1 MRFLFWNTHN
11 TKDINSILCGMIV
24 EQKAN
29 IVILAEYEDI
39 IEDLI
44 YNLDLKGVRMNV
56 YPSIGCDRL
65 IILGN
70 TKDIRQSRQSKY
82 YSMQIIKNDMLLCGV
97 HLPSQMWADE
107 RTQTLAFQSVFRD
120 IELAEEDG
128 GIDKTIVVGDFNQN
142 PYDDGCLGACGF
154 HGIPIADEAQKISRT
169 IFGTKYKMF
178 YNPMWNLLG
187 DFSYPPGTYYYRGSK
202 EKNEFWNIFDQ
213 VIVRPQLRS
222 RFVDKE
228 LKIITKAQG
237 VSLVTQN
244 QQPNEK
250 ISDHLPIVFQLTED

>member
-107 RTQTLAFQSVFRD
+107 RTQTLAFQSVVRD

-128 GIDKTIVVGDFNQN
+128 GIDKTIVVGDLIKTHMMTDVWVHADFMESPLQMRHKK
-142 PYDDGCLGACGF
+142 YQEQSLELRIKCFTIQCGIYWAILVIHQELTIIEALKRKMNF
-154 HGIPIADEAQKISRT
+154 GIFLIK
-169 IFGTKYKMF
+169 
-178 YNPMWNLLG
+178 
-187 DFSYPPGTYYYRGSK
+187 
-202 EKNEFWNIFDQ
+202 
-213 VIVRPQLRS
+213 
-222 RFVDKE
+222 
-228 LKIITKAQG
+228 
-237 VSLVTQN
+237 
-244 QQPNEK
+244 
-250 ISDHLPIVFQLTED
+250 

>member
-107 RTQTLAFQSVFRD
+107 RTQTLAFQSVVRD

-154 HGIPIADEAQKISRT
+154 HGIFLIK
-169 IFGTKYKMF
+169 
-178 YNPMWNLLG
+178 
-187 DFSYPPGTYYYRGSK
+187 
-202 EKNEFWNIFDQ
+202 
-213 VIVRPQLRS
+213 
-222 RFVDKE
+222 
-228 LKIITKAQG
+228 
-237 VSLVTQN
+237 
-244 QQPNEK
+244 
-250 ISDHLPIVFQLTED
+250 

>member
-82 YSMQIIKNDMLLCGV
+82 YSMQIIKNDMLLCSV

-107 RTQTLAFQSVFRD
+107 RTQTLDFQSVVRD
-120 IELAEEDG
+120 IELA
-128 GIDKTIVVGDFNQN
+128 
-142 PYDDGCLGACGF
+142 
-154 HGIPIADEAQKISRT
+154 
-169 IFGTKYKMF
+169 
-178 YNPMWNLLG
+178 
-187 DFSYPPGTYYYRGSK
+187 
-202 EKNEFWNIFDQ
+202 
-213 VIVRPQLRS
+213 
-222 RFVDKE
+222 
-228 LKIITKAQG
+228 
-237 VSLVTQN
+237 
-244 QQPNEK
+244 
-250 ISDHLPIVFQLTED
+250 

>member
-82 YSMQIIKNDMLLCGV
+82 YSMQIIKNDMLLCAFIFRVKCGRMNV
-97 HLPSQMWADE
+97 HKRSLFSQWFVILNLQKRMA
-107 RTQTLAFQSVFRD
+107 
-120 IELAEEDG
+120 EL
-128 GIDKTIVVGDFNQN
+128 I
-142 PYDDGCLGACGF
+142 
-154 HGIPIADEAQKISRT
+154 
-169 IFGTKYKMF
+169 
-178 YNPMWNLLG
+178 
-187 DFSYPPGTYYYRGSK
+187 
-202 EKNEFWNIFDQ
+202 
-213 VIVRPQLRS
+213 RP
-222 RFVDKE
+222 
-228 LKIITKAQG
+228 
-237 VSLVTQN
+237 
-244 QQPNEK
+244 
-250 ISDHLPIVFQLTED
+250 

>member
-11 TKDINSILCGMIV
+11 TKDINKILCSMIV
-24 EQKAN
+24 EQKSN

-39 IEDLI
+39 IEDLL
-44 YNLDLKGVRMNV
+44 YNLDLNGVRMNV
-56 YPSIGCDRL
+56 YPSVGCER
-65 IILGN
+65 ITILGN
-70 TKDIRQSRQSKY
+70 TKNVRQSRQSKY
-82 YSMQIIKNDMLLCGV
+82 YSMQIVDDDLLLCGV
-97 HLPSQMWADE
+97 HLPSQMWTDE
-107 RTQTLAFQSVFRD
+107 RTQTLAFQSVVHD
-120 IELAEEDG
+120 IELAEKDG

-202 EKNEFWNIFDQ
+202 EKNEFWNSSST
-213 VIVRPQLRS
+213 VKKPLC
-222 RFVDKE
+222 
-228 LKIITKAQG
+228 
-237 VSLVTQN
+237 
-244 QQPNEK
+244 
-250 ISDHLPIVFQLTED
+250 

>member
-82 YSMQIIKNDMLLCGV
+82 YSMQIIKNDMLLCSV

-107 RTQTLAFQSVFRD
+107 RTQTLAFQSVVRD

-154 HGIPIADEAQKISRT
+154 HGIPIADEAQKYQEQSLELSIKCFT
-169 IFGTKYKMF
+169 IQCGIYWAILVIHQELTITEALKRKMNFG
-178 YNPMWNLLG
+178 
-187 DFSYPPGTYYYRGSK
+187 
-202 EKNEFWNIFDQ
+202 IFL
-213 VIVRPQLRS
+213 I
-222 RFVDKE
+222 K
-228 LKIITKAQG
+228 
-237 VSLVTQN
+237 
-244 QQPNEK
+244 
-250 ISDHLPIVFQLTED
+250 

>member
-65 IILGN
+65 IILVN

-107 RTQTLAFQSVFRD
+107 RTQTLAFQSVVRD

>member
-107 RTQTLAFQSVFRD
+107 RTQTLAFQSVVRD

-128 GIDKTIVVGDFNQN
+128 GIDKTIVVGDFNQKHN
-142 PYDDGCLGACGF
+142 
-154 HGIPIADEAQKISRT
+154 QSRT
-169 IFGTKYKMF
+169 FLFLLKRFLYLFYQGINILCLYKESFSSIDFQTVIDIIISIIFQSNFRSFFGI
-178 YNPMWNLLG
+178 
-187 DFSYPPGTYYYRGSK
+187 SVECYR
-202 EKNEFWNIFDQ
+202 
-213 VIVRPQLRS
+213 
-222 RFVDKE
+222 
-228 LKIITKAQG
+228 
-237 VSLVTQN
+237 
-244 QQPNEK
+244 
-250 ISDHLPIVFQLTED
+250 

>member
-1 MRFLFWNTHN
+1 MMTDVW
-11 TKDINSILCGMIV
+11 V
-24 EQKAN
+24 Q
-29 IVILAEYEDI
+29 
-39 IEDLI
+39 
-44 YNLDLKGVRMNV
+44 
-56 YPSIGCDRL
+56 
-65 IILGN
+65 
-70 TKDIRQSRQSKY
+70 
-82 YSMQIIKNDMLLCGV
+82 
-97 HLPSQMWADE
+97 W
-107 RTQTLAFQSVFRD
+107 
-120 IELAEEDG
+120 
-128 GIDKTIVVGDFNQN
+128 
-142 PYDDGCLGACGF
+142 GF

>member
-82 YSMQIIKNDMLLCGV
+82 YSMQIICFYVAFIFRVKCGRMNV
-97 HLPSQMWADE
+97 HKHSLFSQWFVILNLQKRMA
-107 RTQTLAFQSVFRD
+107 
-120 IELAEEDG
+120 EL
-128 GIDKTIVVGDFNQN
+128 I
-142 PYDDGCLGACGF
+142 
-154 HGIPIADEAQKISRT
+154 
-169 IFGTKYKMF
+169 
-178 YNPMWNLLG
+178 
-187 DFSYPPGTYYYRGSK
+187 
-202 EKNEFWNIFDQ
+202 
-213 VIVRPQLRS
+213 RP
-222 RFVDKE
+222 
-228 LKIITKAQG
+228 
-237 VSLVTQN
+237 
-244 QQPNEK
+244 
-250 ISDHLPIVFQLTED
+250 

>member
-82 YSMQIIKNDMLLCGV
+82 YSMQIL
-97 HLPSQMWADE
+97 
-107 RTQTLAFQSVFRD
+107 
-120 IELAEEDG
+120 
-128 GIDKTIVVGDFNQN
+128 
-142 PYDDGCLGACGF
+142 
-154 HGIPIADEAQKISRT
+154 
-169 IFGTKYKMF
+169 
-178 YNPMWNLLG
+178 
-187 DFSYPPGTYYYRGSK
+187 
-202 EKNEFWNIFDQ
+202 
-213 VIVRPQLRS
+213 
-222 RFVDKE
+222 
-228 LKIITKAQG
+228 
-237 VSLVTQN
+237 SL
-244 QQPNEK
+244 
-250 ISDHLPIVFQLTED
+250 IHI